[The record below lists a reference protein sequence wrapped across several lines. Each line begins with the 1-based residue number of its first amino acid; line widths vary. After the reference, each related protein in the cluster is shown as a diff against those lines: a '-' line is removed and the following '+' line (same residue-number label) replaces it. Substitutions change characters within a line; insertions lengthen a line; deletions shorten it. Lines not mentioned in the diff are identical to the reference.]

1 VRLPRLTVRAR
12 LTALYAG
19 VFTVATAAVLG
30 VSFWLVSGHLH
41 RTLDPGV
48 ASDTLT
54 KLAEQYGLALAGIA
68 LLAVALGW
76 AAAGRVLAPLKTITA
91 TARRVSDERLDERIS
106 LHGPRDELRELADTF
121 DAMLDRLGEAM
132 EAERRFVANAS
143 HELRSPLT
151 VIRTEAEVTLADPHA
166 TVEDLREMGGVVLR
180 ATERTEALLDGLLV
194 LARSQRGL
202 LRRETLDLSVA
213 AHRAAAEVAPA
224 ASEAGVRLRVEA
236 EPTAVRGDEP
246 LLVRLVGN
254 LLDNAVR
261 YNEPGGWVE
270 LHTAPAG
277 EEEARIRV
285 VNSGRHIPEEAVERL
300 GRPFERLARHGEVEG
315 SGLGLSIV
323 RAVCEAHGGTLR
335 IAARPAGG
343 LDVTVALPAAQKELA
358 SAGGRA
364 RQQSVP

>member
-1 VRLPRLTVRAR
+1 MTVRAR

-19 VFTVATAAVLG
+19 VFVVATAAVLA

-54 KLAEQYGLALAGIA
+54 KLAEQYGLALLGTA
-68 LLAVALGW
+68 LLAVAVGW

-91 TARRVSDERLDERIS
+91 TARRVSDERLDERIA
-106 LHGPRDELRELADTF
+106 LQGPRDELRELADTF

-151 VIRTEAEVTLADPHA
+151 VIRTEAEVTLSDPEA
-166 TVEDLREMGGVVLR
+166 SVQDLRDMGDVVLR

-202 LRRETLDLSVA
+202 LRRAPLDLAVA
-213 AHRAAAEVAPA
+213 VHRAAAEAAPA

-236 EPTAVRGDEP
+236 EPASVRGDEP

-254 LLDNAVR
+254 LLDNAIR

-270 LHTAPAG
+270 VHTAPDG
-277 EEEARIRV
+277 DVARVRV
-285 VNSGRHIPEEAVERL
+285 INSGRRVPESAVERL
-300 GRPFERLARHGEVEG
+300 GRPFERLGRHAERDG

-323 RAVCEAHGGTLR
+323 RAVCEAHGGSLR
-335 IAARPAGG
+335 IAVRAAGG
-343 LDVTVALPAAQKELA
+343 LDVAVELPGAQKERG
-358 SAGGRA
+358 SAGA
-364 RQQSVP
+364 RGAALQSPR